1 MPGPRA
7 NGLFGWEA
15 CSLAA
20 PTRDARPSVSRVS
33 PMMPAGKQGCSQF
46 LTYQRDRFYASQRL
60 TPNPTSFAAKANPE
74 LAAAKKE
81 KNDNKRE
88 GRSARLLPCT
98 PSNSSSRCCRCTNPQ
113 ANPQAPAGCRGFRQR
128 QVVCLISFRSSRATR
143 KARGRRRAGFPEL
156 LSPSVSGPPSASL
169 RAVPSPLA
177 RHVLVC
183 L

>member
-7 NGLFGWEA
+7 NGLFCWGA

-20 PTRDARPSVSRVS
+20 PTCDARPSVSRVS

-46 LTYQRDRFYASQRL
+46 LTYQRDRCNVRQRL
-60 TPNPTSFAAKANPE
+60 TPNPTSFAAKANPD

-88 GRSARLLPCT
+88 GRSARLPPCT
-98 PSNSSSRCCRCTNPQ
+98 LSGPQ
-113 ANPQAPAGCRGFRQR
+113 ANPQAPTGCRGFRQR
-128 QVVCLISFRSSRATR
+128 QVVRLISFRSSRAKR
-143 KARGRRRAGFPEL
+143 KTRGRRRAGCPEL
-156 LSPSVSGPPSASL
+156 RPSVFGPPSASL

-177 RHVLVC
+177 LHVLVC